1 MSALGRMAV
10 LLGLDATEF
19 ISGLT
24 EAERKAG
31 LAARK
36 ISASITTGMIQ
47 AELIINAFPRA
58 IGAAFDKM
66 NESLKVVD
74 SLNDLKDITGDT
86 IEDLASL
93 QLQAAATNNSFDQM
107 TGGLEKLALNLAGT
121 DDEGRGAGRA
131 LQELEID
138 ARNADKSLK
147 GAAQVTTEVAAA
159 LNLLADG
166 GGKAALVTDL
176 YGKQG
181 VKLLP
186 VLKDLAEGNK
196 LISGTTTQQ
205 AEAVE
210 TLLKAQARSRAQ
222 LDESVKQISIA
233 SIPTMI
239 AFRGAIFETATE
251 ILGLRDKS
259 GELLKGEELKSWA
272 ENAGKVLDNVGDAV
286 QFIARSAKT
295 LTDALGATA
304 AQAAA
309 LASLNF
315 SGVAEIGKASAE
327 KRQDIFAGDSF
338 SEIRKRN
345 RIAAEFDAQ
354 LARQEAAKNGGKDAR
369 PQSDYTRKDASAGRN
384 AGGGGKGKDEDADFK
399 SYLDNL
405 QRQVQKTDELTASE
419 KLLDDIRRGKLSVT
433 GQQKE
438 ELEGLAKILDAQ
450 KQQAIALQDQRA
462 VSIAAGDEVLKAN
475 QAYQTQLTS
484 LLSATPTAVLDKQRN
499 DVKMLT
505 EEFEASRI
513 SEELYLQ
520 AVTARLNLTGE
531 KVDEAAKKWADF
543 ESASKS
549 AFEGMLT
556 GSKDPLKSLNE
567 LIKRELLDT
576 LYALTLKPWIV
587 NVKSNMSGGGSGGSG
602 GGGGGFLGMILG
614 TVVDS
619 FFGDYSGSSSDPL
632 AANYVNGMD
641 AASDAAGGGIFSGLK
656 FEGGGDTGSGPRSGG
671 LDGKG
676 GFMAMMHPQETVIDR
691 TLKGGGGGMVFS
703 PTTTINIGG
712 GSDTAQLR
720 AEFRQSLAARDR
732 QLQKDLQDAG
742 VLG

>member
-1 MSALGRMAV
+1 MSALGRMSV
-10 LLGLDATEF
+10 LMSLDATEF
-19 ISGLT
+19 TSGLT
-24 EAERKAG
+24 DAERKSA
-31 LAARK
+31 LSARK
-36 ISASITTGMIQ
+36 ISASIASGMIQ

-196 LISGTTTQQ
+196 LVSGTTTQQ

-222 LDESVKQISIA
+222 LDEVVKQISLA

-239 AFRGAIFETATE
+239 SFKSAIFETATE

-259 GELLKGEELKSWA
+259 GKLLEGKQLQSWA
-272 ENAGKVLDNVGDAV
+272 ESAGTVLDNVGDAV
-286 QFIARSAKT
+286 QFVARFVKS
-295 LTDALGATA
+295 LGLDLGATA

-309 LASLNF
+309 LARFDL
-315 SGVAEIGKASAE
+315 SGAAEIGRASQQDRE
-327 KRQDIFAGDSF
+327 DIFKGESF
-338 SEIRKRN
+338 SDIRKRN

-384 AGGGGKGKDEDADFK
+384 AGSGKGKDEDADFK

-438 ELEGLAKILDAQ
+438 ELEGLAKILDVQ

-475 QAYQTQLTS
+475 QAYQSQLTS
-484 LLSATPTAVLDKQRN
+484 LLAATPTAVLDKQRN

-513 SEELYLQ
+513 SEELYLE

-587 NVKSNMSGGGSGGSG
+587 NIKSNMSGGGSGVSG
-602 GGGGGFLGMILG
+602 GILGVLGGLLGGGKYG
-614 TVVDS
+614 
-619 FFGDYSGSSSDPL
+619 GSSSDSL
-632 AANYVNGMD
+632 AGNYVNSMD
-641 AASDAAGGGIFSGLK
+641 AASDAAGGGFVDSVAKFFSGLT
-656 FEGGGDTGSGPRSGG
+656 FEGGGDTGSGSRSGG

>member
-1 MSALGRMAV
+1 MSALGRMSV
-10 LLGLDATEF
+10 LMSLDATEF
-19 ISGLT
+19 TSGLT
-24 EAERKAG
+24 DAERKSA
-31 LAARK
+31 LSARK
-36 ISASITTGMIQ
+36 ISASIASGMIQ

-66 NESLKVVD
+66 AESLKVVD
-74 SLNDLKDITGDT
+74 SLNDLKDITGDS
-86 IEDLASL
+86 IEALASL
-93 QLQAAATNNSFDQM
+93 QINARATGNSFDQM
-107 TGGLEKLALNLAGT
+107 SGGLEKLALNLAGT

-131 LQELEID
+131 LEELGIN
-138 ARNADKSLK
+138 ARNADGSLK
-147 GAAQVTTEVAAA
+147 GAAQVTTEVSAA
-159 LNLLADG
+159 LNLLAEG

-186 VLKDLAEGNK
+186 VLKDLAEGNQ
-196 LISGTTTQQ
+196 LLSGTTTAQ

-210 TLLKAQARSRAQ
+210 TLLKAQARSGAQ
-222 LDESVKQISIA
+222 LDEVVKQISLA

-239 AFRGAIFETATE
+239 SFKSAISETATE

-259 GELLKGEELKSWA
+259 GKLLEGQQLQSWA
-272 ENAGKVLDNVGDAV
+272 EGAGGVLDNVGDAV
-286 QFIARSAKT
+286 QFVARVIKS
-295 LTDALGATA
+295 LGDELGATA

-315 SGVAEIGKASAE
+315 SGAAEIGKTSQQN
-327 KRQDIFAGDSF
+327 RQDIFAGDSF

-369 PQSDYTRKDASAGRN
+369 PQSNYTRKDASAGRN
-384 AGGGGKGKDEDADFK
+384 ASGKGKDEDADFK
-399 SYLDNL
+399 RYLDNL

-438 ELEGLAKILDAQ
+438 ELEGLAKILDLQ
-450 KQQAIALQDQRA
+450 KQQVIQMQDRRA
-462 VSIAAGDEVLKAN
+462 ASIAEGDAVNKAN
-475 QAYQTQLTS
+475 EAYQSQLKG
-484 LLSATPTAVLDKQRN
+484 LLSATPTEIIKKQR
-499 DVKMLT
+499 DDMLLLT
-505 EEFEASRI
+505 SERESGRI
-513 SEELYLQ
+513 SEELYLE

-531 KVDEAAKKWADF
+531 KVDEAGKKWADF

-556 GSKDPLKSLNE
+556 GAKDPLKSLAD
-567 LIKRELLDT
+567 LIQRELLDL
-576 LYALTLKPWIV
+576 LYSLTIKPWIV
-587 NVKSNMSGGGSGGSG
+587 KIKGEMMGGGSG
-602 GGGGGFLGMILG
+602 GGGGFLDTLLGAAVGSLFGGADTGFGSGDAFGNQDLGL
-614 TVVDS
+614 S
-619 FFGDYSGSSSDPL
+619 F
-632 AANYVNGMD
+632 A
-641 AASDAAGGGIFSGLK
+641 
-656 FEGGGDTGSGPRSGG
+656 GGGDTGSGPRSGG

-720 AEFRQSLAARDR
+720 AEFNQSLAARDR
-732 QLQKDLQDAG
+732 QMQKDLQDAG